1 MSGQEIL
8 GNVAFYVSI
17 AVIIGLALMF
27 AILFAIYG
35 FYKVKHISYGHED
48 KKLEY
53 SLRKKYKD
61 IIRKRAE
68 EDLKISDVEHFKNA
82 NEPDYVM
89 LQDMEN
95 VKTFVLV
102 GEKQVEQ
109 PSEPTT
115 VLEAIFEEKRKSK
128 KYKVMSNVF
137 FAIFYVVFLC
147 FFAVALTFRLNNQE
161 VYIGDTTLVTVL
173 TGSMETA
180 NEENEYLFDE
190 GLTDP
195 EDQITQYSLIGLN
208 RVHEQSE
215 MKLYNIYGFKN
226 NDGVLIIHR
235 LIRIYTNPETGITT
249 YMFRGD
255 ANTES
260 LGYELVVDF
269 DQIVGEFNG
278 FENYGLGVL
287 IIYVQSNIGLI
298 AILAAFLFL
307 LSYQITESCIEKAYD
322 KRIQEI
328 AKEIDA
334 KKVILDIRSKKMKK
348 AVEKI

>member
-8 GNVAFYVSI
+8 NSVAFYVSI

-48 KKLEY
+48 EKIES
-53 SLRKKYKD
+53 SLRKKYKN
-61 IIRKRAE
+61 IIQLRAE
-68 EDLKISDVEHFKNA
+68 EDLKISDVDHFKNV
-82 NEPDYVM
+82 NEPDYVVIQN
-89 LQDMEN
+89 LEN
-95 VKTFVLV
+95 IKTFTLV
-102 GEKQVEQ
+102 GQKEVQK

-128 KYKVMSNVF
+128 KYRVMSNVF
-137 FAIFYVVFLC
+137 FAIFYIVFLA
-147 FFAVALTFRLNNQE
+147 FFAVALTFRLSGQQ

-180 NEENEYLFDE
+180 HEDNAYLTE
-190 GLTDP
+190 AGLDDS
-195 EDQITQYSLIGLN
+195 EDRIAQYSLIGLN
-208 RVHEQSE
+208 KVKDQNE

-226 NDGVLIIHR
+226 KDGDLIIHR
-235 LIRIYTNPETGITT
+235 LVRIYTNPDTGITSYT
-249 YMFRGD
+249 FRGD
-255 ANTES
+255 ANNES
-260 LGYELVVDF
+260 RGYELAVDF
-269 DQIVGEFNG
+269 SQIVGEFNG

-287 IIYVQSNIGLI
+287 IIYIKSNMGLI

-307 LSYQITESCIEKAYD
+307 LCFQISENRIDKAYD
-322 KRIQEI
+322 RRIQEV
-328 AKEIDA
+328 AKQIDA

-348 AVEKI
+348 VVEKI